1 MHVLRM
7 LTLFE
12 NLCALISINDKWACG
27 CYLNSRMAMIGLR
40 RLDMYRSSKGM
51 LVSVAAVVACGFY
64 GSAMSAPPND
74 WSKIPT
80 KEVKLFYPGQ
90 SSYQWLRSPGHP
102 GGAVVAQG
110 QPCLTCHQGKETD
123 MGNKAVSGQIVP
135 EPAKLDGKQGT
146 IDINVQAAYDDKNI
160 YWRFQWKT
168 KNNFPGRAHPH
179 LRFDGKGWK
188 QYGYPQLHKK
198 VQSGEQPA
206 IYEDRLSI
214 MMDDGTVP
222 LFKEQGCWL
231 TCHSSERD
239 MPEVAS
245 SAEVKAHPLLGKVL
259 KKKDVRKYLPA
270 SRTDE
275 SASWD
280 KTKSVEEIA
289 QIKASG
295 GFLDLMQ
302 WRGHRS
308 NSVGMADD
316 GYVLQYRL
324 FDAGNK
330 MFSSNA
336 NKKVHPHQPKYMYD
350 EKKVGVKSVT
360 AETLR
365 DPSKPYALVKEQN
378 AVKFDPNAGW
388 KTGDL
393 IPEYVVTRAGT
404 SGSAADN
411 NNTKGEWKD
420 GMWTV
425 VWTRPLNTGHP
436 QDDKIL
442 KEGGVYTVGF
452 AVHDDNITTR
462 GHHVSLPLS
471 LGIGAK
477 ADIEATKVR

>member
-1 MHVLRM
+1 MQAVR
-7 LTLFE
+7 E
-12 NLCALISINDKWACG
+12 
-27 CYLNSRMAMIGLR
+27 
-40 RLDMYRSSKGM
+40 RS
-51 LVSVAAVVACGFY
+51 VVVAAAVVFAASLQT
-64 GSAMSAPPND
+64 SALAAAPSD
-74 WSKIPT
+74 WSKVPAKT
-80 KEVKLFYPGQ
+80 VTLFYPGQ
-90 SSYQWLRSPGHP
+90 STFQWLRSAAHP
-102 GGAVVAQG
+102 GGPVVAQG

-123 MGNKAVSGQIVP
+123 MGNKAVSGKMVP

-146 IDINVQAAYDDKNI
+146 IDVNVQAAYDDKNI

-168 KNNFPGRAHPH
+168 KNNFPGRAHPQ

-188 QYGYPQLHKK
+188 QYGYPRLHKK

-206 IYEDRLSI
+206 IYEDRFSI
-214 MMDDGTVP
+214 MLDDGRVP

-239 MPEVAS
+239 MPEMAS
-245 SAEVKAHPLLGKVL
+245 ADKVKAHPLLGKQL
-259 KKKDVRKYLPA
+259 KKKDVRKYLP
-270 SRTDE
+270 STRTDDKPT
-275 SASWD
+275 WD
-280 KTKSVEEIA
+280 KTKSAEEIA
-289 QIKASG
+289 KIKSAG

-302 WRGHRS
+302 WRAHRS
-308 NSVGMADD
+308 NPVGMADD
-316 GYVLQYRL
+316 GYVLEYRL

-336 NKKVHPHQPKYMYD
+336 NKKVHPHQPKFMYD

-365 DPSKPYALVKEQN
+365 DPSKPYALIKEQN
-378 AVKFDPNAGW
+378 AVKFDANAGW
-388 KTGDL
+388 KVGDL
-393 IPEYVVTRAGT
+393 IPEYVLTREGT

-411 NNTKGEWKD
+411 NNVKGEWKG

-462 GHHVSLPLS
+462 GHHVSFPQS
-471 LGIGAK
+471 LGIGTK
-477 ADIEATKVR
+477 ANIQAVKVP

>member
-1 MHVLRM
+1 M
-7 LTLFE
+7 E
-12 NLCALISINDKWACG
+12 ALMG
-27 CYLNSRMAMIGLR
+27 
-40 RLDMYRSSKGM
+40 RSVVVAG
-51 LVSVAAVVACGFY
+51 AAVFAA
-64 GSAMSAPPND
+64 SLQTAALAAAPSD
-74 WSKIPT
+74 WSKVPAKTIT
-80 KEVKLFYPGQ
+80 LFYPAQ
-90 SSYQWLRSPGHP
+90 STFQWLRSPAHP
-102 GGAVVAQG
+102 GAPMVAQG
-110 QPCLTCHQGKETD
+110 QPCLTCHQGKEAD

-146 IDINVQAAYDDKNI
+146 IDVNVQAAYDAKNL

-179 LRFDGKGWK
+179 LRFDGKGWA

-198 VQSGEQPA
+198 VQSGAQPA
-206 IYEDRLSI
+206 IYEDRFSI
-214 MMDDGTVP
+214 MLDDGKVP

-239 MPEVAS
+239 MPEMAS
-245 SAEVKAHPLLGKVL
+245 ADAVKAHPLLGKQL

-270 SRTDE
+270 TRTDDKP
-275 SASWD
+275 SWD
-280 KTKSVEEIA
+280 KTKSAEEIA
-289 QIKASG
+289 KIKSAG

-302 WRGHRS
+302 WRAHRS

-316 GYVLQYRL
+316 GYVLEYRL

-336 NKKVHPHQPKYMYD
+336 NKKVHPHQPKFMYD

-360 AETLR
+360 ADTLR
-365 DPSKPYALVKEQN
+365 DPSRPYALIEEQN

-393 IPEYVVTRAGT
+393 IPEYVITRAGT

-411 NNTKGEWKD
+411 NNVKGEWKD

-462 GHHVSLPLS
+462 GHHVSFPQS
-471 LGIGAK
+471 LGIGTQ
-477 ADIEATKVR
+477 ADIQAVKVP